1 MASHISPLGQ
11 ARRTAAPAPAMSGL
25 LVRMIGL
32 IESWAERRRQ
42 RRALLEL
49 SDALLKDV
57 GLARSDAEIEACKP
71 FWRD

>member
-1 MASHISPLGQ
+1 MASRTSPLGQ
-11 ARRTAAPAPAMSGL
+11 ARRTAVPASANSGP

-32 IESWAERRRQ
+32 IEGWAERRRQ
-42 RRALLEL
+42 RRALQEL